1 MDARKDSNKLKT
13 MVDRAKKRVETR
25 ESNYE
30 SRSDHYKNSYK
41 SDIELEYIEDLK
53 EYSELL
59 QKAQA
64 MAEYIVEK
72 HLKS

>member
-41 SDIELEYIEDLK
+41 SDIELKYREELK
-53 EYSELL
+53 ECSELL
-59 QKAQA
+59 QRAQA
-64 MAEYIVEK
+64 MAGFIVG
-72 HLKS
+72 LPLAG